1 MEKDTVDSTPAIV
14 AIDMDSTD
22 FVGLIESHSILD
34 SSNVSTNPY
43 FLDFLGQRNQSNY
56 LLRGINEIDHEL
68 RKYDDFEGINQAPIG
83 GEIIVY
89 SQSIINAYF
98 LLSHEFNLWDP
109 PFM

>member
-22 FVGLIESHSILD
+22 FVGPIESHS
-34 SSNVSTNPY
+34 NPY

-83 GEIIVY
+83 V
-89 SQSIINAYF
+89 SSK
-98 LLSHEFNLWDP
+98 EFTPNHGD
-109 PFM
+109 